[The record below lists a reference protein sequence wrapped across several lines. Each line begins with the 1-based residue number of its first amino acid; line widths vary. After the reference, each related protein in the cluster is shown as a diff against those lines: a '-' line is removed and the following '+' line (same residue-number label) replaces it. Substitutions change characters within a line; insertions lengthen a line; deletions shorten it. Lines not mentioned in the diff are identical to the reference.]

1 MFCARSQRPLRP
13 ALLPPL
19 CTARRARQ
27 KQRQPLAERV
37 NLWYV
42 GLNGNAVSRD
52 TLAAYSVH
60 ILCIG
65 QRMEG
70 GTIRRFPGTA
80 LHLEE
85 PFIVYGVH
93 QTRRPCPPR
102 LSADLFSLSRQSSF
116 LPSEVSEKAAKP
128 VPQPVARFVH
138 TAGDERLSDHR
149 SRASRRRGRADGS
162 RQHVDGIKNGRY
174 QPRFAV
180 HIARSIRR
188 PWIFIRRNGAGTV
201 VLHGHK
207 RPCFARR
214 KRGGR
219 STGKKGQHPIVYR
232 INRGYIG
239 VIRNAVSRDVL
250 AA

>member
-85 PFIVYGVH
+85 PFIVWGSPDSAAMSATTFCRSFQLVASVIIPPIRSIRKGR
-93 QTRRPCPPR
+93 QTC
-102 LSADLFSLSRQSSF
+102 
-116 LPSEVSEKAAKP
+116 
-128 VPQPVARFVH
+128 PQPVGRFVH
-138 TAGDERLSDHR
+138 TAGNERFREH
-149 SRASRRRGRADGS
+149 SRRAARRRGRADGS
-162 RQHVDGIKNGRY
+162 RQHVDGIKNGVTS
-174 QPRFAV
+174 PGSRF
-180 HIARSIRR
+180 
-188 PWIFIRRNGAGTV
+188 T
-201 VLHGHK
+201 
-207 RPCFARR
+207 
-214 KRGGR
+214 
-219 STGKKGQHPIVYR
+219 
-232 INRGYIG
+232 
-239 VIRNAVSRDVL
+239 
-250 AA
+250 